1 MVCLNLYKWK
11 MSSLKLTMKNN
22 VNVHN
27 CASNS
32 FVKFFQRESYH
43 KHHVY
48 RFIGDKFGRLN
59 LKSTDSRVSKNN
71 VTDGQI
77 LNTKLRCTIISET
90 SRISRYR
97 SSTRTSINLSTFI
110 SWPPKKI
117 SIIWRRLT
125 NI

>member
-43 KHHVY
+43 KHHV
-48 RFIGDKFGRLN
+48 DKTKQGISFYWRQ
-59 LKSTDSRVSKNN
+59 VWPFEFEI
-71 VTDGQI
+71 DGFQG
-77 LNTKLRCTIISET
+77 LQKQCHR
-90 SRISRYR
+90 
-97 SSTRTSINLSTFI
+97 
-110 SWPPKKI
+110 WPDFKY
-117 SIIWRRLT
+117 
-125 NI
+125 